1 MDPRNLPFPL
11 LVRRANDV
19 ATRATGV
26 GLLSF
31 ALMCLL
37 ADGAWAQAAAR
48 TAAAPQRAASAATES
63 SPRWSELSTSQRQAL
78 KPLASAWIGLSVDH
92 KRKWIALSRNF
103 KKLPPEEQQKLH
115 ARMREWATLSA
126 SERTLARLN
135 FVATEK
141 LSVDDKQ
148 AKWEAYQA
156 LSDDERHR
164 LAEQAPRRRVAPGAA
179 AAVRPVPTSRLT
191 TVPTTA
197 NNTPMPRISSA
208 PHLIDRNTLL
218 PQVDRYDHEHG
229 GSSTR

>member
-1 MDPRNLPFPL
+1 MDARTISFSL
-11 LVRRANDV
+11 LARRAHHV
-19 ATRATGV
+19 ATRASGA

-31 ALMCLL
+31 ALLWL
-37 ADGAWAQAAAR
+37 VTDGAWAQAVPRAASI
-48 TAAAPQRAASAATES
+48 PQRAASATTES
-63 SPRWSELSTSQRQAL
+63 APRWSELSTSQRQAL
-78 KPLASAWIGLSVDH
+78 KPLASGWVGLSTDH
-92 KRKWIALSRNF
+92 KRKWISLSRNF

-126 SERTLARLN
+126 SERTQARLN

-141 LSVDDKQ
+141 LSIDDKQ

-164 LAEQAPRRRVAPGAA
+164 LAEQAPRRPAPGAA
-179 AAVRPVPTSRLT
+179 AAVRPIPKSRLT
-191 TVPTTA
+191 AVPATA
-197 NNTPMPRISSA
+197 DNTPMPRIYAA

-218 PQVDRYDHEHG
+218 PQVDRYTHERD